1 MANESLGL
9 PAEVGAYLRRVG
21 VREHPLLARL
31 RDETRA
37 LPQHEMQIGPEQGA
51 FMAMLV
57 RLMGVRRYIE
67 VGTFTGYSSL
77 AVALALPEDGRITCF
92 DVSDEWTRI
101 ARRYWAEAGVAHKIE
116 LRLGPGLAGLDGL
129 LAEGAAGT
137 IDFAFVDADKGS
149 YPAYH
154 ERMMELLRP
163 GGLAAYDNVLW
174 GGAVADP
181 TDTDHDTEA
190 IRTLN
195 ELIATDERVDVSMI
209 PIGDGLTLA
218 RKR

>member
-1 MANESLGL
+1 VANESLGL
-9 PAEVGAYLRRVG
+9 PAEVSAYLRRVG
-21 VREHPLLARL
+21 VREHPLLQRL

-37 LPQHEMQIGPEQGA
+37 LPEHDMQIGPEQGA

-77 AVALALPEDGRITCF
+77 SVALALPKDGRITCF

-101 ARRYWAEAGVAHKIE
+101 ARRYWSEAGVADKIE
-116 LRLGPGLAGLDGL
+116 LRLGPGIAGLDGL

-154 ERMMELLRP
+154 ERVIELLRP

-181 TDTDHDTEA
+181 SDTDHDTES

-195 ELIATDERVDVSMI
+195 ELIASDTRVDLSMI

>member
-21 VREHPLLARL
+21 VREHALLARL

-37 LPQHEMQIGPEQGA
+37 LPEHEMQIGPEQGA
-51 FMAMLV
+51 FMAMLA

-77 AVALALPEDGRITCF
+77 SVALALPEDGRIICF

-101 ARRYWAEAGVAHKIE
+101 ARRYWAEAGVADKIE

-129 LAEGAAGT
+129 LAEGAAAT

-154 ERMMELLRP
+154 ERMMELVRP
-163 GGLAAYDNVLW
+163 GGLVAYDNVLW

-181 TDTDHDTEA
+181 SDTDEDTES
-190 IRTLN
+190 IRKLN
-195 ELIATDERVDVSMI
+195 ELVATDARVDVSMI

-218 RKR
+218 RRR

>member
-21 VREHPLLARL
+21 VREHPLLQRL

-37 LPQHEMQIGPEQGA
+37 LPEHDMQIGPEQGA

-77 AVALALPEDGRITCF
+77 SVALALPKDGRITCF

-101 ARRYWAEAGVAHKIE
+101 ARRYWSEAGVADKIE
-116 LRLGPGLAGLDGL
+116 LRLGPGIAGLDGL

-154 ERMMELLRP
+154 ERVIELLRP

-181 TDTDHDTEA
+181 SDTDHDTES

-195 ELIATDERVDVSMI
+195 ELIASDTRVDVSMI

>member
-1 MANESLGL
+1 VANESLGL

-21 VREHPLLARL
+21 VREHPLLQRL

-37 LPQHEMQIGPEQGA
+37 LPEHDMQIGPEQGA

-77 AVALALPEDGRITCF
+77 SVALALPEDGRITCF

-101 ARRYWAEAGVAHKIE
+101 ARRYWCEAGVADKIE
-116 LRLGPGLAGLDGL
+116 LRLGPGIAGLDGL

-154 ERMMELLRP
+154 ERVIELLRP

-181 TDTDHDTEA
+181 SDTDHDTES

-195 ELIATDERVDVSMI
+195 ELIASDTRVDVSMI